1 MQTELVFK
9 TFNNEIDLLTFK
21 LKLENCKD
29 DSDVIISDITNK
41 VEKITKIL
49 VVEDNELN
57 MVLIKKMIQN
67 MYSNVELI
75 EAKNGKMSIEVF
87 LNQNPDLILMDIQM
101 PVMNGYEAAEEIRNT
116 YSSNVPIIAV
126 SASVFSEN
134 EENFKQAKMDKYIE
148 KPLNSVLLKSFLDE
162 YISI

>member
-1 MQTELVFK
+1 
-9 TFNNEIDLLTFK
+9 
-21 LKLENCKD
+21 
-29 DSDVIISDITNK
+29 
-41 VEKITKIL
+41 
-49 VVEDNELN
+49 
-57 MVLIKKMIQN
+57 